1 VGHAVAPRDPHRVQ
15 LSTGAPSIAFTSVPL
30 ALLSGALLALSF
42 PRYGHPAVAWVALVP
57 LIVAVAQP
65 RTSRAHAWWLGLIA
79 GAVYF
84 GGTIYWTSGVMSQYG
99 GIAWPLAAPIAGL
112 LVAYMALFP
121 AAWAWTTRVLV
132 DRSGAAAL
140 AAAPFVWV
148 ATEWLRTVLFGG
160 FPWALLG
167 YTQTTVLPVAQLAS
181 VFGVY
186 GVSALLVL
194 VSVGLTR
201 LLVGPA
207 RGRWQPAVVA
217 AVVVTAVGALGSW
230 RVQDSRLTREGTP
243 LRVGLVQGNVA
254 QDEKWD
260 PAREEEILTRYL
272 RLSGEAVDRGAQL
285 VIWPESATPFYF
297 EESPRGREVRAFA
310 RARQTWLLI
319 GSDEL
324 AEGPPTVSYNAA
336 FLVGPDG
343 DTKGVYRKVH
353 LVPFGE
359 YVPLRRLLFFA
370 APLVESVSDFA
381 AGDSVVVLPMGTT
394 GVSTAICYEVVYPRL
409 IRDGVL
415 AGSQLL
421 TTITND
427 AWFGRSSAPFQHF
440 EMASMRAIEQGRY
453 LVRAANTGISGIVD
467 PYGRVLQA
475 SGLFT
480 TGVFVGDVRLLQDL
494 TIYARIGDVLAYA
507 SLAATIV
514 ALALSSGR
522 NRPGLKPQPYID

>member
-1 VGHAVAPRDPHRVQ
+1 V
-15 LSTGAPSIAFTSVPL
+15 
-30 ALLSGALLALSF
+30 LLALSF
-42 PRYGHPAVAWVALVP
+42 PRYGHPVVAWVALVP
-57 LIVAVAQP
+57 LLVGVAQP
-65 RTSRAHAWWLGLIA
+65 AASRAHAWWLGLIA

-84 GGTIYWTSGVMSQYG
+84 AGTIYWTSGVMARYG
-99 GIAWPLAAPIAGL
+99 GIAWPLAAAIAGL

-121 AAWAWTTRVLV
+121 AAWAWATRVLV
-132 DRSGAAAL
+132 DRSGASAL

-167 YTQTTVLPVAQLAS
+167 YTQTTVLPIAQLAS

-186 GVSALLVL
+186 GVSALIVL
-194 VSVGLTR
+194 VSAGLAR
-201 LLVGPA
+201 LVAGPPH
-207 RGRWQPAVVA
+207 GRWRLA
-217 AVVVTAVGALGSW
+217 AVAGVLVAIVAGLGSW
-230 RVQDSRLTREGTP
+230 RVRDSGLTREGTTV
-243 LRVGLVQGNVA
+243 RVGLVQGNVS

-272 RLSGEAVDRGAQL
+272 RLSGEAADRGAQL

-297 EESPRGREVRAFA
+297 EESPRGRAIRAFA
-310 RARQTWLLI
+310 RARHTWLLI

-336 FLVGPDG
+336 FLVDPNG

-359 YVPLRRLLFFA
+359 YVPLRSLLFFA
-370 APLVESVSDFA
+370 APLVETVSDFA
-381 AGDSVVVLPMGTT
+381 PGDSVVVLPMGTT

-467 PYGRVLQA
+467 PYGRVLQT
-475 SGLFT
+475 SILFT
-480 TGVFVGDVRLLQDL
+480 TGVFVGDVRLLHDL
-494 TIYARIGDVLAYA
+494 TIFGRIGDVLAYA
-507 SLAATIV
+507 SLAMTILAVAV
-514 ALALSSGR
+514 ALRSRETGR
-522 NRPGLKPQPYID
+522 G

>member
-1 VGHAVAPRDPHRVQ
+1 VGHAVAPRDPNRVQ
-15 LSTGAPSIAFTSVPL
+15 VPRGTRSITRTSIPL

-42 PRYGHPAVAWVALVP
+42 PRYGHPAVAWVALAP
-57 LIVAVAQP
+57 LIAAVAHP
-65 RTSRAHAWWLGLIA
+65 GVSRVQAWWLGILA

-84 GGTIYWTSGVMSQYG
+84 GGTIYWTSGVMAQYG
-99 GIAWPLAAPIAGL
+99 GIAWPLAAAIAGL
-112 LVAYMALFP
+112 LVAYMAIFP
-121 AAWAWTTRVLV
+121 AAWTWTLRVLV
-132 DRSGAAAL
+132 DNGGPASLL
-140 AAAPFVWV
+140 AAPLAWV

-167 YTQTTVLPVAQLAS
+167 YTQTTVLPIAQLAS

-186 GVSALLVL
+186 GVSALIVL
-194 VSVGLTR
+194 VSAALARPVL
-201 LLVGPA
+201 GPSK
-207 RGRWQPAVVA
+207 GRWQLAIGSALLVAVVA
-217 AVVVTAVGALGSW
+217 ASGQS
-230 RVQDSRLTREGTP
+230 RVRDAHLTRAGTS

-260 PAREEEILTRYL
+260 PALEDEILMRYL
-272 RLSGEAVDRGAQL
+272 RLSGEAADRGAGL
-285 VIWPESATPFYF
+285 VLWPESATPFYF
-297 EESPRGREVRAFA
+297 EESHRGQAIRAFA
-310 RARQTWLLI
+310 RARHTWLLV

-324 AEGPPTVSYNAA
+324 AEGPPAVSYNAA
-336 FLVGPDG
+336 FLVDPGG
-343 DTKGVYRKVH
+343 NTRGVYRKVH

-394 GVSTAICYEVVYPRL
+394 GVSTAICYEVVYPAL
-409 IRDGVL
+409 IREGVL

-427 AWFGRSSAPFQHF
+427 AWFGRSSAPYQHF

-467 PYGRVLQA
+467 PYGRVLQR
-475 SGLFT
+475 SRLFT
-480 TGVFVGDVRLLQDL
+480 TGVFVGDVRLLSGL
-494 TIYARIGDVLAYA
+494 TIYARIGDVFAYA
-507 SLAATIV
+507 SLAVTIV
-514 ALALSSGR
+514 AVALAR
-522 NRPGLKPQPYID
+522 RTRTTIDE